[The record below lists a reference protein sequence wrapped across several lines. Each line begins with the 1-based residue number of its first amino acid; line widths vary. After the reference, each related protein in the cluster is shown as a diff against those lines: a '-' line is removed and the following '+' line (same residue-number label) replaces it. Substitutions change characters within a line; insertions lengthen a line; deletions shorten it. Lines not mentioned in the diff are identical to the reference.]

1 MGLCVLESFAF
12 LEPGPQRP
20 VCQMFSEF
28 TEEFSTA
35 VPLKS
40 AATVAGF
47 VGLSTGSPFSFLCF
61 LSINL
66 GNSKKEKRRN

>member
-47 VGLSTGSPFSFLCF
+47 VGLSTGFSFLCF